1 MLPVEHILPALHQQ
15 LVIGDAIVVAPPG
28 AGKSTCLPLSLLK
41 LAVFKDK
48 KIILLQPRRIA
59 VRNIAT
65 YLASQ
70 LGEPVGQT
78 VGYRIRGEVK
88 VTANTRLEIVTEGI
102 LTRMLQNQ
110 PELPDVGLVI
120 FDEFH
125 ERSVHADF
133 SLALCIEVQQ
143 ALRDDLRLLVMSATL
158 DVAALRKLLPEAKLL
173 ESQGK
178 SYPVAIVY
186 QADNSNSHLFEKI
199 SRLVIQVFAKH
210 THDFLVFLPGAAD
223 INQAAWYLSQHFEQ
237 LSSQNFSQ
245 APNQQLAAEVEVLKL
260 FSELSKNEQQQALL
274 PHPDGKRKIILAT
287 NIAETSLT
295 IEGIEVVI
303 DSGIEK
309 NAIFQL
315 NRGITHLQSQKI
327 SQASATQRAGRAG
340 RLMAGTCYR
349 LWSKEQH
356 SRLAKQSRPEIM
368 HTDMSSFILESAVWG
383 SDVSAL
389 ALQDYPSDAQLSQGF
404 DLLRQLELLDT
415 NKKLTAL
422 GRKAHGLCCHP
433 SIAVMLVKSAK
444 MSSSHLSMACAL
456 AALIE
461 NKDPMGRHTNGASL
475 SARLYFVLQQKNHVI
490 WKMIR
495 QWHSKLACRLVTWPI
510 EDTAVLVGYAYP
522 QWLAKQRKNERYQ
535 LVNGSGAVL
544 FQDDVLT
551 THNWLAIADMQ
562 TSDKQQDNA
571 QIRYAESLT
580 LLQLEQHFQH
590 LIQKKEYVAWDQEN
604 QKIVSEMRK
613 TLGKIVIHRQPI
625 KRPSEQHILSIWQR
639 VIHDKGI
646 AGLPFDEEVQQL
658 IYRVQL
664 AANLVG
670 AASFLALQAFPDFT
684 ESGLLNSMD
693 RWLMPYL
700 THTLT
705 WQQLTQC
712 HFLQQLLNELDYA
725 QQQYL
730 SKQLPKR
737 LALPSGRSAQL
748 TYNPSNTSNKASS
761 NTSSDTSSNI
771 SSNTSSSSVVLS
783 VRMTELYGL
792 QLHPTVAQQQVPIT
806 VELLSPAGRPI
817 QTTQDL
823 PRFWQGS
830 YKEVQKEM
838 KGRYPRHFW
847 PDDPANA
854 QATARTKKR
863 MGSKP

>member
-15 LVIGDAIVVAPPG
+15 LIVGDAIVVAPPG

-41 LAVFKDK
+41 LDVLKDK

-59 VRNIAT
+59 VRNIAA

-70 LGEPVGQT
+70 LGEPVGRT
-78 VGYRIRGEVK
+78 VGYRIRGEAK
-88 VTANTRLEIVTEGI
+88 VASNTRLEIVTEGI

-158 DVAALRKLLPEAKLL
+158 DVVAVRELLPEAKLL

-178 SYPVAIVY
+178 SYPVDIVY
-186 QADNSNSHLFEKI
+186 QADNSSSHLFEKI
-199 SRLVIQVFAKH
+199 SRLVIQVFPKH
-210 THDFLVFLPGAAD
+210 KHDFLVFLPGAAD
-223 INQAAWYLSQHFEQ
+223 INKAAQYLNQHFGQ
-237 LSSQNFSQ
+237 LSSQYVSQ
-245 APNQQLAAEVEVLKL
+245 DSSQQLAVAVDVLKL

-274 PHPDGKRKIILAT
+274 PHPNGKRKIVLAT

-309 NAIFQL
+309 KAIFQL
-315 NRGITHLQSQKI
+315 SRGITHLQSQKI

-340 RLMAGTCYR
+340 RLMTGTCYR

-356 SRLAKQSRPEIM
+356 SRLAKQSTPEIM
-368 HTDMSSFILESAVWG
+368 HTDMSNFILESMMWG
-383 SDVSAL
+383 SDLSAL
-389 ALQDYPSDAQLSQGF
+389 ALQDYPTDAQLSQGF
-404 DLLRQLELLDT
+404 GLLRKLGLLDV

-422 GRKAHGLCCHP
+422 GRKAHGLGCHP
-433 SIAVMLVKSAK
+433 SIAVMLVQSAK
-444 MSSSHLSMACAL
+444 MSLEHLSMACAL

-461 NKDPMGRHTNGASL
+461 NKDPMGRNANGASL
-475 SARLYFVLQQKNHVI
+475 SARLHFVLQQKNHVI
-490 WKMIR
+490 WQTIR
-495 QWHSKLACRLVTWPI
+495 QWHSKLGCRLLTWPI

-535 LVNGSGAVL
+535 LMNGSGAVL
-544 FQDDVLT
+544 YQDDALT
-551 THNWLAIADMQ
+551 THNWLAIANMQ
-562 TSDKQQDNA
+562 TSDRQQDNA

-590 LIQKKEYVAWDQEN
+590 LIEKKEYVAWDHETQR
-604 QKIVSEMRK
+604 IVSEMHK
-613 TLGKIVIHRQPI
+613 ILGKIVINRQPI

-639 VIHDKGI
+639 VIQDKGI
-646 AGLPFDEEVQQL
+646 FGLPFDEDVQQL

-664 AANLVG
+664 AA
-670 AASFLALQAFPDFT
+670 SFTRAPSFQAFPDFT
-684 ESGLLNSMD
+684 ESGLLNSAD

-700 THTLT
+700 RQVLT

-725 QQQYL
+725 QQQKL
-730 SKQLPKR
+730 NKQFPKR
-737 LALPSGRSAQL
+737 LVLPSGTNAQL
-748 TYNPSNTSNKASS
+748 TYTSTN
-761 NTSSDTSSNI
+761 N
-771 SSNTSSSSVVLS
+771 VVLS

-854 QATARTKKR
+854 QATTRTKKR
-863 MGSKP
+863 MSSKS

>member
-1 MLPVEHILPALHQQ
+1 LLPVEHILPALHKQ
-15 LVIGDAIVVAPPG
+15 LLAGDAIVVAPPG

-41 LAVFKDK
+41 LDVFKDK

-59 VRNIAT
+59 VRTIAS

-70 LGEPVGQT
+70 LGESVGHT
-78 VGYRIRGEVK
+78 IGYRIRGEVK

-110 PELPDVGLVI
+110 PDLPDVGLVI

-158 DVAALRKLLPEAKLL
+158 DVAALGELLPGAKLL
-173 ESQGK
+173 ESRGK
-178 SYPVAIVY
+178 SYPVDIIY
-186 QADNSNSHLFEKI
+186 HPDNSSLHLFEKVC
-199 SRLVIQVFAKH
+199 RLVIQVFPKH
-210 THDFLVFLPGAAD
+210 QHDCLVFLPGAAD
-223 INQAAWYLSQHFEQ
+223 INKAAQRLSQHF
-237 LSSQNFSQ
+237 
-245 APNQQLAAEVEVLKL
+245 ATEVEVLKL

-274 PHPDGKRKIILAT
+274 PNPEGKRKIVLAT

-295 IEGIEVVI
+295 IEGIAVVI

-309 NAIFQL
+309 KAIFQL

-340 RLMAGTCYR
+340 RLAAGTCYR

-356 SRLAKQSRPEIM
+356 GRLAKQITPEIM
-368 HTDMSSFILESAVWG
+368 HSDMSSFILESAIWG

-389 ALQDYPSDAQLSQGF
+389 ALQDHPSDAQLSQGF
-404 DLLRQLELLDT
+404 TLLRQLELLDE

-422 GRKAHGLCCHP
+422 GRKAHGLGCHP
-433 SIAVMLVKSAK
+433 SIAVMLLKSAK
-444 MSSSHLSMACAL
+444 MSTEHLSMACAL

-461 NKDPMGRHTNGASL
+461 NKDPMGRTANGASL
-475 SARLYFVLQQKNHVI
+475 AARLHFVLQQKNHVI
-490 WKMIR
+490 WQAIR
-495 QWHSKLACRLVTWPI
+495 QWHSKLACRLLDWPL
-510 EDTAVLVGYAYP
+510 EDTAVLVGYACP
-522 QWLAKQRKNERYQ
+522 QWLAKQRKDERYQ

-544 FQDDVLT
+544 YQDDALT
-551 THNWLAIADMQ
+551 THSWLAVANMQ
-562 TSDKQQDNA
+562 TTDRQQDNA
-571 QIRYAESLT
+571 QIHYAESLT
-580 LLQLEQHFQH
+580 LLQLEQHFKH
-590 LIQKKEYVAWDQEN
+590 LIEKKERVVWDHNN
-604 QKIVSEMRK
+604 QRIVSEMHK
-613 TLGKIVIHRQPI
+613 TLGKIIIHKQPI
-625 KRPSEQHILSIWQR
+625 KRPSEQYILTIWR
-639 VIHDKGI
+639 DVIHAKGI
-646 AGLPFDEEVQQL
+646 ANIPFNDEVQQL
-658 IYRVQL
+658 IHRVQL
-664 AANLVG
+664 AA
-670 AASFLALQAFPDFT
+670 SFAGTPSFSAFKAFPDFS
-684 ESGLLNSMD
+684 ESGLLNSID

-700 THTLT
+700 SDILT
-705 WQQLTQC
+705 WQQFTQC
-712 HFLQQLLNELDYA
+712 HFLQQLLNELDFA
-725 QQQYL
+725 QQQNL
-730 SKQLPKR
+730 NKELPKR

-748 TYNPSNTSNKASS
+748 TYSS
-761 NTSSDTSSNI
+761 GNNA
-771 SSNTSSSSVVLS
+771 VLS

-792 QLHPTVAQQQVPIT
+792 QRHPTVAQQQVPIT

-847 PDDPANA
+847 PDDPANS

-863 MGSKP
+863 MDSKP

>member
-1 MLPVEHILPALHQQ
+1 LLPVEHILPALHQQ
-15 LVIGDAIVVAPPG
+15 LIVGDAIVVAPPG

-41 LAVFKDK
+41 LDVFKDK

-59 VRNIAT
+59 VRNIAA

-70 LGEPVGQT
+70 LGEPVGRT

-88 VTANTRLEIVTEGI
+88 VTNNTRLEIVTEGI

-110 PELPDVGLVI
+110 PELLDVGLVI

-158 DVAALRKLLPEAKLL
+158 DVVALRALLPEAKLL

-178 SYPVAIVY
+178 SYPVNIVY
-186 QADNSNSHLFEKI
+186 QADNSSLHLFEKI
-199 SRLVIQVFAKH
+199 SRLVIQVFARHKH
-210 THDFLVFLPGAAD
+210 DVLVFLPGAAD
-223 INQAAWYLSQHFEQ
+223 INKAAQYLNQHFGQ
-237 LSSQNFSQ
+237 LSSQYASQ
-245 APNQQLAAEVEVLKL
+245 DYSQERTVEVDVLKL

-274 PHPDGKRKIILAT
+274 PHPDGKRKIVLAT

-340 RLMAGTCYR
+340 RLMTGTCYR

-356 SRLAKQSRPEIM
+356 SRLAKQSTPEIM
-368 HTDMSSFILESAVWG
+368 HTDMSSFILESMMWG

-404 DLLRQLELLDT
+404 GLLRQLGLIDA

-422 GRKAHGLCCHP
+422 GRKAHGLGCHP
-433 SIAVMLVKSAK
+433 SIAVMLVQSAK
-444 MSSSHLSMACAL
+444 MSSEHLSMACAL

-461 NKDPMGRHTNGASL
+461 NKDPMGRNTNGASL
-475 SARLYFVLQQKNHVI
+475 SARLHFVLQQKNHVV
-490 WKMIR
+490 WQTIR
-495 QWHSKLACRLVTWPI
+495 QWHSKLACRLLTWPI

-544 FQDDVLT
+544 YQDDALT
-551 THNWLAIADMQ
+551 THNWLAIANMQ
-562 TSDKQQDNA
+562 TSDRQQDNA

-590 LIQKKEYVAWDQEN
+590 LIEKKEYVAWDHEN
-604 QKIVSEMRK
+604 QRIVSEMRK
-613 TLGKIVIHRQPI
+613 TLGEIVINRQPI

-639 VIHDKGI
+639 VIQDKGI
-646 AGLPFDEEVQQL
+646 VGLPFDEDVLQL

-664 AANLVG
+664 AA
-670 AASFLALQAFPDFT
+670 SFIGTPSFQAFPDFT

-700 THTLT
+700 RHALT
-705 WQQLTQC
+705 WQQFTQC

-725 QQQYL
+725 QQQKL
-730 SKQLPKR
+730 NKQFPKR
-737 LALPSGRSAQL
+737 LVLPSGTSAQL
-748 TYNPSNTSNKASS
+748 TY
-761 NTSSDTSSNI
+761 TSSN
-771 SSNTSSSSVVLS
+771 SVVLS

-854 QATARTKKR
+854 QATTRTKKR
-863 MGSKP
+863 MSSKP

>member
-15 LVIGDAIVVAPPG
+15 LIVGDAIVVAPPG

-41 LAVFKDK
+41 LDVFKDK

-59 VRNIAT
+59 VRNIAA

-70 LGEPVGQT
+70 LGEPVGRT

-88 VTANTRLEIVTEGI
+88 VTNNTRLEIVTEGI
-102 LTRMLQNQ
+102 LTRMLQNH
-110 PELPDVGLVI
+110 PELLDVGLVI

-158 DVAALRKLLPEAKLL
+158 DIVALRALLPEAKLL

-178 SYPVAIVY
+178 SYPVNIVY
-186 QADNSNSHLFEKI
+186 QADNSSLHLFEKI
-199 SRLVIQVFAKH
+199 SRLVIQVFARHKH
-210 THDFLVFLPGAAD
+210 DVLVFLPGAAD
-223 INQAAWYLSQHFEQ
+223 INKAAQYLNQHFGQ
-237 LSSQNFSQ
+237 LSSQYASQ
-245 APNQQLAAEVEVLKL
+245 DYSQERTVEVDVLKL

-274 PHPDGKRKIILAT
+274 PHPDGKRKIVLAT

-340 RLMAGTCYR
+340 RLMTGTCYR

-356 SRLAKQSRPEIM
+356 SRLAKQSTPEIM
-368 HTDMSSFILESAVWG
+368 HTDMSSFILESMMWG

-404 DLLRQLELLDT
+404 GLLRQLGLIDA

-422 GRKAHGLCCHP
+422 GRKAHGLGCHP
-433 SIAVMLVKSAK
+433 SIAVMLVQSAK
-444 MSSSHLSMACAL
+444 MSSEHLSMACAL

-461 NKDPMGRHTNGASL
+461 NKDPMGRNTNGASL
-475 SARLYFVLQQKNHVI
+475 SARLHFVLQQKNHVV
-490 WKMIR
+490 WQTIR
-495 QWHSKLACRLVTWPI
+495 QWHSKLACRLLTWPI

-544 FQDDVLT
+544 YQDDALT
-551 THNWLAIADMQ
+551 THNWLAIANMQ
-562 TSDKQQDNA
+562 TSDRQQDNA

-590 LIQKKEYVAWDQEN
+590 LIEKKEYVAWDHEN
-604 QKIVSEMRK
+604 QRIVSEMHK
-613 TLGKIVIHRQPI
+613 TLGEIVINRQPI

-639 VIHDKGI
+639 VIQDKGI
-646 AGLPFDEEVQQL
+646 VGLPFDEDVLQL

-664 AANLVG
+664 AA
-670 AASFLALQAFPDFT
+670 SFIGTPSFQAFPDFT

-700 THTLT
+700 RHALT
-705 WQQLTQC
+705 WQQFTQC

-725 QQQYL
+725 QQQKL
-730 SKQLPKR
+730 NKQFPKR
-737 LALPSGRSAQL
+737 LVLPSGTSAQL
-748 TYNPSNTSNKASS
+748 TY
-761 NTSSDTSSNI
+761 TSSN
-771 SSNTSSSSVVLS
+771 SVVLS

-854 QATARTKKR
+854 QATTRTKKR
-863 MGSKP
+863 MSSKP

>member
-1 MLPVEHILPALHQQ
+1 MLPVEHILPALHKQ
-15 LVIGDAIVVAPPG
+15 LIVGDAIVVAPPG

-41 LAVFKDK
+41 LDVFKNK

-59 VRNIAT
+59 VRTIAA

-70 LGEPVGQT
+70 LGESVGQT
-78 VGYRIRGEVK
+78 IGYRIRGEVK
-88 VTANTRLEIVTEGI
+88 VTTNTRLEIVTEGI

-158 DVAALRKLLPEAKLL
+158 DVEALSELLPEAKLL

-178 SYPVAIVY
+178 SYPVDIIY
-186 QADNSNSHLFEKI
+186 QADNSSLHLFEKI
-199 SRLVIQVFAKH
+199 SRLVIQVFPNHKH
-210 THDFLVFLPGAAD
+210 DCLVFLPGAGD
-223 INQAAWYLSQHFEQ
+223 INKVAQRLSQHFVSED
-237 LSSQNFSQ
+237 
-245 APNQQLAAEVEVLKL
+245 EVEILKL
-260 FSELSKNEQQQALL
+260 FSDLSKNEQQQALM
-274 PHPDGKRKIILAT
+274 PHPKGKRKIVLAT

-295 IEGIEVVI
+295 IEGIQVVI

-309 NAIFQL
+309 KAIFQL

-340 RLMAGTCYR
+340 RLTAGTCYR
-349 LWSKEQH
+349 LWSKEQQ
-356 SRLAKQSRPEIM
+356 SRLAKQSTPEIM
-368 HTDMSSFILESAVWG
+368 HSDMSSFILESAIWG
-383 SDVSAL
+383 SDVTAL
-389 ALQDYPSDAQLSQGF
+389 ALQDHPSDAQLSQGF
-404 DLLRQLELLDT
+404 ALLRQLELFDD

-422 GRKAHGLCCHP
+422 GRKAHGLGCHP
-433 SIAVMLVKSAK
+433 SLAVMLIKSAQ
-444 MSSSHLSMACAL
+444 MSPEHLSLACAL

-461 NKDPMGRHTNGASL
+461 NKDPMGRNVNGASL
-475 SARLYFVLQQKNHVI
+475 SARLHFLLQQKHHLI
-490 WKMIR
+490 WQAVR
-495 QWHSKLACRLVTWPI
+495 QWHSKLACRLLAWPL

-522 QWLAKQRKNERYQ
+522 QWLAKQRKDERYQ

-544 FQDDVLT
+544 YQDDALT
-551 THNWLAIADMQ
+551 THSWLAIANMQ
-562 TSDKQQDNA
+562 TTDRQQDNA

-580 LLQLEQHFQH
+580 LLQLEQHFCY
-590 LIQKKEYVAWDQEN
+590 LIEEKERVDWDYKN
-604 QKIVSEMRK
+604 QRIASEMQK

-625 KRPSEQHILSIWQR
+625 KRPSKQHILTIWHQ

-646 AGLPFDEEVQQL
+646 AGIPFNEEVKQF
-658 IYRVQL
+658 ICRVQL
-664 AANLVG
+664 AA
-670 AASFLALQAFPDFT
+670 SFSGSISFPDFT
-684 ESGLLNSMD
+684 ESGLLDSID

-700 THTLT
+700 MDTLT
-705 WQQLTQC
+705 WQQFTQC
-712 HFLQQLLNELDYA
+712 NFLQQLLNELDFA
-725 QQQYL
+725 QQQSL
-730 SKQLPKR
+730 NKQLPKR
-737 LALPSGRSAQL
+737 LDLPSGRSAQL
-748 TYNPSNTSNKASS
+748 TYASGNK
-761 NTSSDTSSNI
+761 
-771 SSNTSSSSVVLS
+771 VVLS
-783 VRMTELYGL
+783 VRMQELYGL
-792 QLHPTVAQQQVPIT
+792 QRHPTVAQQQVPIT

-838 KGRYPRHFW
+838 KGRYPRHYW

-854 QATARTKKR
+854 QATTRTKKK
-863 MGSKP
+863 MSSKS

>member
-1 MLPVEHILPALHQQ
+1 LLPVEHILPALHQQ
-15 LVIGDAIVVAPPG
+15 LMVGDAIVVAPPG

-41 LAVFKDK
+41 LVVFKDK

-59 VRNIAT
+59 VRNIAA

-70 LGEPVGQT
+70 LGEVVGQT

-110 PELPDVGLVI
+110 PELLDVGLVI

-158 DVAALRKLLPEAKLL
+158 YVAALRELLPEAKLL

-178 SYPVAIVY
+178 SYPVEIVY
-186 QADNSNSHLFEKI
+186 QADNSSSHVFEKI
-199 SRLVIQVFAKH
+199 SRLVIQVFAEHK
-210 THDFLVFLPGAAD
+210 HDFLVFLPGAAD
-223 INQAAWYLSQHFEQ
+223 INKAAQYLSQHF
-237 LSSQNFSQ
+237 SQDSKQN
-245 APNQQLAAEVEVLKL
+245 LATDVEVLKL

-274 PHPDGKRKIILAT
+274 PHPDGKRKIVLAT

-309 NAIFQL
+309 KAIFQL

-356 SRLAKQSRPEIM
+356 SRLAKQSTPEIM
-368 HTDMSSFILESAVWG
+368 HSDMSSFILESAVWG
-383 SDVSAL
+383 TDVSAL
-389 ALQDYPSDAQLSQGF
+389 VLQDYPSDAQLSQGF
-404 DLLRQLELLDT
+404 GLLRQLELLDV

-422 GRKAHGLCCHP
+422 GRKAHGLGCHP

-444 MSSSHLSMACAL
+444 MSSEHLSMACAL

-461 NKDPMGRHTNGASL
+461 NKDPMGRNTNGASL
-475 SARLYFVLQQKNHVI
+475 AARLHFVLQQKNNVI
-490 WKMIR
+490 WQTIR
-495 QWHSKLACRLVTWPI
+495 QWHSKLACRLLTWPL
-510 EDTAVLVGYAYP
+510 EDTAILVGYAYP
-522 QWLAKQRKNERYQ
+522 QWLAKQRKNQRYQ

-544 FQDDVLT
+544 YQDDALT
-551 THNWLAIADMQ
+551 THSWLAIANMQ
-562 TSDKQQDNA
+562 TSDRQQDNA
-571 QIRYAESLT
+571 HIRYAESLT

-590 LIQKKEYVAWDQEN
+590 LIEKKEYVAWDHEN
-604 QKIVSEMRK
+604 QRIVSEMQK
-613 TLGKIVIHRQPI
+613 TMGKIVIHRQPI
-625 KRPSEQHILSIWQR
+625 KRPSEQHILTIWQS
-639 VIHDKGI
+639 VIQDKGI
-646 AGLPFDEEVQQL
+646 AGIPFDEDVQQL
-658 IYRVQL
+658 IYRVRL
-664 AANLVG
+664 AANFTG
-670 AASFLALQAFPDFT
+670 DPSFLALQALPDFT
-684 ESGLLNSMD
+684 ESGLLNSID
-693 RWLMPYL
+693 RWLIPYL
-700 THTLT
+700 THILT
-705 WQQLTQC
+705 WQQFTQC
-712 HFLQQLLNELDYA
+712 HFQQQLLNELDYA

-730 SKQLPKR
+730 NKQLPKR

-748 TYNPSNTSNKASS
+748 TY
-761 NTSSDTSSNI
+761 TSSN
-771 SSNTSSSSVVLS
+771 SVVLS

-792 QLHPTVAQQQVPIT
+792 QRHPMVAQQQVPIT

-847 PDDPANA
+847 PDDPAIA
-854 QATARTKKR
+854 EATTRTKKK
-863 MGSKP
+863 MSSKP

>member
-15 LVIGDAIVVAPPG
+15 LTVGDAIVVAPPG

-41 LAVFKDK
+41 LGVFKDK

-59 VRNIAT
+59 VRTIAS

-70 LGEPVGQT
+70 LGESVGQT

-88 VTANTRLEIVTEGI
+88 VSTNTRLEIVTEGI

-143 ALRDDLRLLVMSATL
+143 ALREDLRLLVMSATL
-158 DVAALRKLLPEAKLL
+158 DVEALSELLPEAKLL

-178 SYPVAIVY
+178 SYPVEIVY
-186 QADNSNSHLFEKI
+186 QGDNSSLHLFEKI
-199 SRLVIQVFAKH
+199 SRLVIHVFPKH
-210 THDFLVFLPGAAD
+210 KHDCLVFLPGALD
-223 INQAAWYLSQHFEQ
+223 INKAAQRLSQHFV
-237 LSSQNFSQ
+237 SAGDN
-245 APNQQLAAEVEVLKL
+245 EVEVLKL

-274 PHPDGKRKIILAT
+274 PHPKGKRKIVLAT

-303 DSGIEK
+303 DSGVEK
-309 NAIFQL
+309 KAIFQL

-327 SQASATQRAGRAG
+327 SQASATQRSGRAG
-340 RLMAGTCYR
+340 RLTAGTCYR

-356 SRLAKQSRPEIM
+356 SRLAKQSTPEIM
-368 HTDMSSFILESAVWG
+368 HSEMSSFILETAIWG

-389 ALQDYPSDAQLSQGF
+389 ALLDYPSDAQLSQGYA
-404 DLLRQLELLDT
+404 LLSQLELFDG
-415 NKKLTAL
+415 NKKITAL
-422 GRKAHGLCCHP
+422 GRKAHGLGCHP
-433 SIAVMLVKSAK
+433 SIAVMLLKSAK
-444 MSSSHLSMACAL
+444 ISQEHLSLACAL

-461 NKDPMGRHTNGASL
+461 NKDPMGRNANGVSL
-475 SARLYFVLQQKNHVI
+475 SERLHFLLHQKNHII
-490 WKMIR
+490 WQTIR
-495 QWHSKLACRLVTWPI
+495 QWHSKLACRVLVWPL
-510 EDTAVLVGYAYP
+510 EDVAVLVGYAYP
-522 QWLAKQRKNERYQ
+522 QWLAKQRKDERYQ

-544 FQDDVLT
+544 YQDDALAT
-551 THNWLAIADMQ
+551 QTWLAVANMQ
-562 TSDKQQDNA
+562 TSDKQQNNA

-580 LLQLEQHFQH
+580 LLQLEQYFHY
-590 LIQKKEYVAWDQEN
+590 LIEKKERVDWDHKN
-604 QKIVSEMRK
+604 QRIVSEMQT
-613 TLGKIVIHRQPI
+613 TLGKIVIHKQPI
-625 KRPSEQHILSIWQR
+625 KRPPEQHILTLWQQ

-646 AGLPFDEEVQQL
+646 AGIPFNEDTQQL

-664 AANLVG
+664 AA
-670 AASFLALQAFPDFT
+670 SFSKAISFPDFT
-684 ESGLLNSMD
+684 ECGLLNSID
-693 RWLMPYL
+693 RWLIPYL
-700 THTLT
+700 TQTLT
-705 WQQLTQC
+705 WQQFMQSN
-712 HFLQQLLNELDYA
+712 FLQQLLNELDYA
-725 QQQYL
+725 QQQNL
-730 SKQLPKR
+730 NKQLPKQ
-737 LALPSGRSAQL
+737 LALPSGRNAQL
-748 TYNPSNTSNKASS
+748 TYASG
-761 NTSSDTSSNI
+761 NN
-771 SSNTSSSSVVLS
+771 VVLS

-792 QLHPTVAQQQVPIT
+792 QQHPTVAQQQVPIT

-830 YKEVQKEM
+830 YKEVQKDM
-838 KGRYPRHFW
+838 KGRYPRHYW

-854 QATARTKKR
+854 QATTRTKKR
-863 MGSKP
+863 MNSKP

>member
-1 MLPVEHILPALHQQ
+1 MLPVEHILPALHKQ
-15 LVIGDAIVVAPPG
+15 LIGGDAIVVAPPG

-41 LAVFKDK
+41 LDVFKDK

-59 VRNIAT
+59 VRTIAS

-70 LGEPVGQT
+70 LGESVGHT
-78 VGYRIRGEVK
+78 IGYRIRGEVK

-110 PELPDVGLVI
+110 PDLPDVGLVI

-143 ALRDDLRLLVMSATL
+143 ALREDLRLLVMSATL
-158 DVAALRKLLPEAKLL
+158 DVTALGELLPAAKLL
-173 ESQGK
+173 ESSGK
-178 SYPVAIVY
+178 SYPVDIIY
-186 QADNSNSHLFEKI
+186 QPDNSSLHLFEKV
-199 SRLVIQVFAKH
+199 SRLVIHVFPKH
-210 THDFLVFLPGAAD
+210 QHDCLVFLPGAAD
-223 INQAAWYLSQHFEQ
+223 INKAAQRLSQHF
-237 LSSQNFSQ
+237 LS
-245 APNQQLAAEVEVLKL
+245 AGEDEVEVLKL

-274 PHPDGKRKIILAT
+274 PHPKGKRKIVLAT

-309 NAIFQL
+309 KAIFQL

-340 RLMAGTCYR
+340 RLTAGTCYR

-356 SRLAKQSRPEIM
+356 SRLAQQITPEIM
-368 HTDMSSFILESAVWG
+368 HSDMSSFILESAIWG
-383 SDVSAL
+383 ADVSAL
-389 ALQDYPSDAQLSQGF
+389 ALQDHPSDAQLSQGF
-404 DLLRQLELLDT
+404 ALLKQLELLDE
-415 NKKLTAL
+415 NQKLTTL
-422 GRKAHGLCCHP
+422 GRKAHGLGCHP
-433 SIAVMLVKSAK
+433 SIAVMLLKSAN
-444 MSSSHLSMACAL
+444 MSSEHLSMGCAL

-461 NKDPMGRHTNGASL
+461 NKDPMARTANGASL
-475 SARLYFVLQQKNHVI
+475 AARLHFILQQKNHVI
-490 WKMIR
+490 WQAIR
-495 QWHSKLACRLVTWPI
+495 QWHSKLACRLLVWPL

-522 QWLAKQRKNERYQ
+522 QWLAKQRKDERYQ

-544 FQDDVLT
+544 YQDDALT
-551 THNWLAIADMQ
+551 AHPWLAIANMQ
-562 TSDKQQDNA
+562 TSDRQQDNA

-580 LLQLEQHFQH
+580 LSQLEQHFEY
-590 LIQKKEYVAWDQEN
+590 LIEKKERVDWDPEN
-604 QKIVSEMRK
+604 QRIVSEMQK
-613 TLGKIVIHRQPI
+613 ILGKIIIHKQPI
-625 KRPSEQHILSIWQR
+625 KRPSEQHILSIWR
-639 VIHDKGI
+639 DVIHAKGI
-646 AGLPFDEEVQQL
+646 ADMPFNDEAQQL

-664 AANLVG
+664 AA
-670 AASFLALQAFPDFT
+670 SFAGGPSSSAFQSFPDFT
-684 ESGLLNSMD
+684 GSGLINSID
-693 RWLMPYL
+693 SWLIPYL
-700 THTLT
+700 TNILT
-705 WQQLTQC
+705 WQQFTQC
-712 HFLQQLLNELDYA
+712 HFLQQLLNELDFA
-725 QQQYL
+725 QQQNL
-730 SKQLPKR
+730 NKQLPKR
-737 LALPSGRSAQL
+737 MTLPSGSSAQL
-748 TYNPSNTSNKASS
+748 TY
-761 NTSSDTSSNI
+761 TSSN
-771 SSNTSSSSVVLS
+771 SVVLS

-792 QLHPTVAQQQVPIT
+792 QRHPTVAQQQVPIT

-854 QATARTKKR
+854 QATTRTKKR
-863 MGSKP
+863 MNSKP

>member
-1 MLPVEHILPALHQQ
+1 LLPVEHILPALHQQ
-15 LVIGDAIVVAPPG
+15 LMVGDAIVVAPPG

-41 LAVFKDK
+41 LVVFKDK

-59 VRNIAT
+59 VRNIAA

-70 LGEPVGQT
+70 LGEVVGQT

-110 PELPDVGLVI
+110 PELLDVGLVI

-158 DVAALRKLLPEAKLL
+158 DVAALRELLPAAKLL

-178 SYPVAIVY
+178 SYPVEIVY
-186 QADNSNSHLFEKI
+186 QADNSSSHVFEKI
-199 SRLVIQVFAKH
+199 SRLVIQVFAEHK
-210 THDFLVFLPGAAD
+210 HDFLVFLPGAAD
-223 INQAAWYLSQHFEQ
+223 INKAAQYLSQHF
-237 LSSQNFSQ
+237 SQDSKQN
-245 APNQQLAAEVEVLKL
+245 LATDVEVLKL

-274 PHPDGKRKIILAT
+274 PHPDGKRKIVLAT

-309 NAIFQL
+309 KAIFQL

-356 SRLAKQSRPEIM
+356 SRLAKQSTPEIM
-368 HTDMSSFILESAVWG
+368 HSDMSSFILESAVWG
-383 SDVSAL
+383 TDVSAL
-389 ALQDYPSDAQLSQGF
+389 VLQDYPSDAQLSQGF
-404 DLLRQLELLDT
+404 GLLRQLELLDV

-422 GRKAHGLCCHP
+422 GRKAHGLGCHP

-444 MSSSHLSMACAL
+444 MSSEHLSMACAL

-461 NKDPMGRHTNGASL
+461 NKDPMGRNTNGASL
-475 SARLYFVLQQKNHVI
+475 AARLHFVLQQKNNVI
-490 WKMIR
+490 WQTIR
-495 QWHSKLACRLVTWPI
+495 QWHSKLACRLLTWPL
-510 EDTAVLVGYAYP
+510 EDTAILVGYAYP
-522 QWLAKQRKNERYQ
+522 QWLAKQRKNQRYQ

-544 FQDDVLT
+544 YQDDALT
-551 THNWLAIADMQ
+551 THSWLAIANMQ
-562 TSDKQQDNA
+562 TSDRQQDNA

-590 LIQKKEYVAWDQEN
+590 LIEKKEYVAWDHEN
-604 QKIVSEMRK
+604 QRIVSEMQK
-613 TLGKIVIHRQPI
+613 TMGKIVIHRQPI
-625 KRPSEQHILSIWQR
+625 KRPSEQHILTIWQS
-639 VIHDKGI
+639 VIQDKGI
-646 AGLPFDEEVQQL
+646 AGIPFDEDVQQL
-658 IYRVQL
+658 IYRVRL
-664 AANLVG
+664 AANFTG
-670 AASFLALQAFPDFT
+670 DPSFLALQALPDFT
-684 ESGLLNSMD
+684 ESGLLNSID
-693 RWLMPYL
+693 RWLIPYL
-700 THTLT
+700 THILT
-705 WQQLTQC
+705 WQQFTQC
-712 HFLQQLLNELDYA
+712 HFQQQLLNELDYA

-730 SKQLPKR
+730 NKQLPKR

-748 TYNPSNTSNKASS
+748 TY
-761 NTSSDTSSNI
+761 TSSN
-771 SSNTSSSSVVLS
+771 SVVLS

-792 QLHPTVAQQQVPIT
+792 QRHPMVAQQQVPIT

-847 PDDPANA
+847 PDDPAIA
-854 QATARTKKR
+854 EATTRTKKK
-863 MGSKP
+863 MSSKP

>member
-1 MLPVEHILPALHQQ
+1 LLSSSIDTLVAFYLNPERFHLLPVEHILPALHQQ
-15 LVIGDAIVVAPPG
+15 LVCGDAIVVAPPG

-41 LAVFKDK
+41 LDVFNDK

-59 VRNIAT
+59 VRTIAS

-70 LGEPVGQT
+70 LGESVGQT

-88 VTANTRLEIVTEGI
+88 VTVNTRLEIVTEGI

-110 PELPDVGLVI
+110 PDLPDVGLVI

-143 ALRDDLRLLVMSATL
+143 GLREDLRLLVMSATL
-158 DVAALRKLLPEAKLL
+158 DVEALSELLPEAKLL

-178 SYPVAIVY
+178 SYPVDIVY
-186 QADNSNSHLFEKI
+186 QGDNSSSHLFEKI
-199 SRLVIQVFAKH
+199 SRLVIDVFPKH
-210 THDFLVFLPGAAD
+210 KHDCLVFLPGAAD
-223 INQAAWYLSQHFEQ
+223 INKVAQRLSQYF
-237 LSSQNFSQ
+237 
-245 APNQQLAAEVEVLKL
+245 AGKVEIFKL
-260 FSELSKNEQQQALL
+260 FSELSRNEQQQALM
-274 PHPDGKRKIILAT
+274 PHPQGKRKIVLAT

-295 IEGIEVVI
+295 IEGIEIVI

-309 NAIFQL
+309 KAIFQL

-340 RLMAGTCYR
+340 RLTAGTCYR

-356 SRLAKQSRPEIM
+356 SRLAKQSTPEIM
-368 HTDMSSFILESAVWG
+368 HSDMSSFILESAIWG

-389 ALQDYPSDAQLSQGF
+389 ALQDHPSDAQLSQGF
-404 DLLRQLELLDT
+404 ALLSQLELFDD
-415 NKKLTAL
+415 NKTLTVL
-422 GRKAHGLCCHP
+422 GRKAHSLGCHP
-433 SIAVMLVKSAK
+433 SIAVMLVKSAR
-444 MSSSHLSMACAL
+444 MSQEHLSMGCAL

-461 NKDPMGRHTNGASL
+461 NKDPMGRTSNGASL
-475 SARLYFVLQQKNHVI
+475 SARLHFVLQQKNHII
-490 WKMIR
+490 WQSIR
-495 QWHSKLACRLVTWPI
+495 QWHSKLACRLLTWPH
-510 EDTAVLVGYAYP
+510 EDTAILVGYAYP
-522 QWLAKQRKNERYQ
+522 QWLAKQRKDERYQ

-544 FQDDVLT
+544 YQDDALT
-551 THNWLAIADMQ
+551 AHSWLAIANMQ
-562 TSDKQQDNA
+562 TNDKQQDNA

-580 LLQLEQHFQH
+580 LLQIEEHFQH
-590 LIQKKEYVAWDQEN
+590 LIEKKERVDWDEKN
-604 QKIVSEMRK
+604 QRIVSEMQK
-613 TLGKIVIHRQPI
+613 TLGKIVIHKQPI
-625 KRPSEQHILSIWQR
+625 KRPSEQHILSIWQN

-646 AGLPFDEEVQQL
+646 AKITFNEDVQQL

-664 AANLVG
+664 AASFSG
-670 AASFLALQAFPDFT
+670 AISFPDFT
-684 ESGLLNSMD
+684 ESGLLNSID
-693 RWLMPYL
+693 RWLTPYL
-700 THTLT
+700 TDKLT
-705 WQQLTQC
+705 WQQFIQC
-712 HFLQQLLNELDYA
+712 DFFKQLINELDYS
-725 QQQYL
+725 QQQSL
-730 SKQLPKR
+730 NKQLPKR

-748 TYNPSNTSNKASS
+748 TYSS
-761 NTSSDTSSNI
+761 GN
-771 SSNTSSSSVVLS
+771 SVVLS

-792 QLHPTVAQQQVPIT
+792 QLHPTVVQQQVPIT

-830 YKEVQKEM
+830 YKEVQKDM
-838 KGRYPRHFW
+838 KGRYPRHYW

-863 MGSKP
+863 MNSKP

>member
-15 LVIGDAIVVAPPG
+15 LIVGDAIVVAPPG

-41 LAVFKDK
+41 LDAFNDK

-59 VRNIAT
+59 VRTIAL

-70 LGEPVGQT
+70 LGESVGQT
-78 VGYRIRGEVK
+78 VGYRIKGEAK
-88 VTANTRLEIVTEGI
+88 VSANTRLEIVTEGI

-110 PELPDVGLVI
+110 PDLPDVGLVI

-158 DVAALRKLLPEAKLL
+158 DVAALSELMPEATLL

-178 SYPVAIVY
+178 SYPVDIVY
-186 QADNSNSHLFEKI
+186 QADNSSLHLFEKI
-199 SRLVIQVFAKH
+199 SRLVIQVFPNHKH
-210 THDFLVFLPGAAD
+210 DCLVFLPGAAD
-223 INQAAWYLSQHFEQ
+223 INKVAQRLSQYFEEKRKEGGEG
-237 LSSQNFSQ
+237 
-245 APNQQLAAEVEVLKL
+245 EVEVLKL

-274 PHPDGKRKIILAT
+274 PNPEGKRKIVLAT

-309 NAIFQL
+309 KAIFQL
-315 NRGITHLQSQKI
+315 NRGVTHLQSQKI
-327 SQASATQRAGRAG
+327 SQASATQRSGRAG
-340 RLMAGTCYR
+340 RLAAGTCYR
-349 LWSKEQH
+349 LWSKEQQG
-356 SRLAKQSRPEIM
+356 RLAKQSTPEIM
-368 HTDMSSFILESAVWG
+368 HSDMSSFILESAIWG
-383 SDVSAL
+383 SDVSTL
-389 ALQDYPSDAQLSQGF
+389 ALQDHPSDAQLSQGF
-404 DLLRQLELLDT
+404 ALLIQLGLLDN

-422 GRKAHGLCCHP
+422 GRKAHDLGCHP
-433 SIAVMLVKSAK
+433 SIAVMLLKSAK
-444 MSSSHLSMACAL
+444 VSSEHLSMACAL

-461 NKDPMGRHTNGASL
+461 NKDPMGRTTNGASL
-475 SARLYFVLQQKNHVI
+475 SARLHYVSQQKNHII
-490 WKMIR
+490 WQAIR
-495 QWHSKLACRLVTWPI
+495 QWHSKLVCRLLVWPL

-544 FQDDVLT
+544 YQDDALT
-551 THNWLAIADMQ
+551 THSWLAVATMQ
-562 TSDKQQDNA
+562 TSDRQQDNA

-580 LLQLEQHFQH
+580 LLQLEQHFEH
-590 LIQKKEYVAWDQEN
+590 LIEKKERVDWDPEN
-604 QKIVSEMRK
+604 QRIVSEMQK
-613 TLGKIVIHRQPI
+613 TLGKIVIHTHPI
-625 KRPSEQHILSIWQR
+625 KRPSDQHILTIWR
-639 VIHDKGI
+639 DVIHAKGI
-646 AGLPFDEEVQQL
+646 AGIPFNEDVQQL

-664 AANLVG
+664 AA
-670 AASFLALQAFPDFT
+670 SFAGGPSFSAFQSLPDFT
-684 ESGLLNSMD
+684 ESGLLKSID
-693 RWLMPYL
+693 TWLMPYL
-700 THTLT
+700 TDTLT

-712 HFLQQLLNELDYA
+712 QFLQQLLNELNFA
-725 QQQYL
+725 QQQSL
-730 SKQLPKR
+730 NKQLPKR

-748 TYNPSNTSNKASS
+748 TYNPGN
-761 NTSSDTSSNI
+761 
-771 SSNTSSSSVVLS
+771 SVVLS
-783 VRMTELYGL
+783 VRMTELYGV
-792 QLHPTVAQQQVPIT
+792 QRHPAVAHQQVPIT

-838 KGRYPRHFW
+838 KGRYPRHYW

-854 QATARTKKR
+854 QATTRTKKR
-863 MGSKP
+863 MNSKP

>member
-1 MLPVEHILPALHQQ
+1 LLPVEHILPALHQQ
-15 LVIGDAIVVAPPG
+15 LIVGDAIVVAPPG

-41 LAVFKDK
+41 LDVFKDK

-59 VRNIAT
+59 VRNIAA

-70 LGEPVGQT
+70 LGEPVGRT

-88 VTANTRLEIVTEGI
+88 VTNNTRLEIVTEGI

-110 PELPDVGLVI
+110 PELLDVGLVI

-158 DVAALRKLLPEAKLL
+158 DVVALRALLPEAKLL

-178 SYPVAIVY
+178 SYPVNIVY
-186 QADNSNSHLFEKI
+186 QADNSSLHLFEKI
-199 SRLVIQVFAKH
+199 SRLVIQVFARHKH
-210 THDFLVFLPGAAD
+210 DVLVFLPGAAD
-223 INQAAWYLSQHFEQ
+223 INKAAQYLNQHFGQ
-237 LSSQNFSQ
+237 LSSQYASQ
-245 APNQQLAAEVEVLKL
+245 DYSQERTVEVDVLKL

-274 PHPDGKRKIILAT
+274 PHPDGKRKIVLAT

-340 RLMAGTCYR
+340 RLMTGTCYR

-356 SRLAKQSRPEIM
+356 SRLAKQSTPEIM
-368 HTDMSSFILESAVWG
+368 HTDMSSFILESMMWG

-404 DLLRQLELLDT
+404 GLLRQLGLIGA

-422 GRKAHGLCCHP
+422 GRKAHGLGCHP
-433 SIAVMLVKSAK
+433 SIAVMLVQSAK
-444 MSSSHLSMACAL
+444 MSSEHLSMACAL

-461 NKDPMGRHTNGASL
+461 NKDPMGRNTNGASL
-475 SARLYFVLQQKNHVI
+475 SARLHFVLQQKNHVV
-490 WKMIR
+490 WQTIR
-495 QWHSKLACRLVTWPI
+495 QWHSKLACRLLTWPI

-544 FQDDVLT
+544 YQDDALT
-551 THNWLAIADMQ
+551 THNWLAIANMQ
-562 TSDKQQDNA
+562 TSDRQQDNA

-590 LIQKKEYVAWDQEN
+590 LIEKKEYVAWDHEN
-604 QKIVSEMRK
+604 QRIVSEMRK
-613 TLGKIVIHRQPI
+613 TLGEIVINRQPI

-639 VIHDKGI
+639 VIQDKGI
-646 AGLPFDEEVQQL
+646 VGLPFDEDVLQL

-664 AANLVG
+664 AA
-670 AASFLALQAFPDFT
+670 SFIGTPSFQAFPDFT

-700 THTLT
+700 RHVLT
-705 WQQLTQC
+705 WQQFTQC

-725 QQQYL
+725 QQQKL
-730 SKQLPKR
+730 NKQFPKR
-737 LALPSGRSAQL
+737 LVLPSGTSAQL
-748 TYNPSNTSNKASS
+748 TY
-761 NTSSDTSSNI
+761 TSSN
-771 SSNTSSSSVVLS
+771 SVVLS

-854 QATARTKKR
+854 QATTRTKKR
-863 MGSKP
+863 MSSKP

>member
-1 MLPVEHILPALHQQ
+1 LLPVEHILPALHQQ

-41 LAVFKDK
+41 LDVFKDK

-158 DVAALRKLLPEAKLL
+158 DVAALRKLLPEAILL

-178 SYPVAIVY
+178 SYPVDIVY
-186 QADNSNSHLFEKI
+186 QADNSSSHLFEKM

-210 THDFLVFLPGAAD
+210 KHDFLVFLPGAAD
-223 INQAAWYLSQHFEQ
+223 INKAAEYLSQHFYQ
-237 LSSQNFSQ
+237 LSNQEPS
-245 APNQQLAAEVEVLKL
+245 QQLTDGVDVLKL
-260 FSELSKNEQQQALL
+260 FSELSKNEQQHALL
-274 PHPDGKRKIILAT
+274 PHPDGKRKIVLAT

-356 SRLAKQSRPEIM
+356 SRLAKQSTPEIM
-368 HTDMSSFILESAVWG
+368 HTDMSSFILESVMWG
-383 SDVSAL
+383 ADVSAL

-404 DLLRQLELLDT
+404 DLLKQLGLLDA
-415 NKKLTAL
+415 NKKLTVL
-422 GRKAHGLCCHP
+422 GRKAHGLGCHP

-444 MSSSHLSMACAL
+444 MSPEHLSMACAL

-461 NKDPMGRHTNGASL
+461 NKDPMGRNANGASL
-475 SARLYFVLQQKNHVI
+475 STRLYFILQQKNHLI
-490 WKMIR
+490 WQTIR
-495 QWHSKLACRLVTWPI
+495 QWHSKLSCRLSTWPI

-544 FQDDVLT
+544 FQDDALT
-551 THNWLAIADMQ
+551 THNWLAIANMQ

-590 LIQKKEYVAWDQEN
+590 LIENKEYVAWDHEN
-604 QKIVSEMRK
+604 QRIVSEMHK
-613 TLGKIVIHRQPI
+613 TLGKIVVHRQPI

-639 VIHDKGI
+639 VIQDKGI
-646 AGLPFDEEVQQL
+646 AGLPFDEDVQQL

-664 AANLVG
+664 AASFTGVPL
-670 AASFLALQAFPDFT
+670 FLAFQALPDFS
-684 ESGLLNSMD
+684 ESGLLNSVD

-700 THTLT
+700 SHILT
-705 WQQLTQC
+705 WQQLSQC

-725 QQQYL
+725 QQQNL
-730 SKQLPKR
+730 NKHFPKR
-737 LALPSGRSAQL
+737 LTLPSGRSAQL
-748 TYNPSNTSNKASS
+748 TYTSS
-761 NTSSDTSSNI
+761 NTSSDTSSN
-771 SSNTSSSSVVLS
+771 TSSRISGNNVMLS

-792 QLHPTVAQQQVPIT
+792 QFHPTVAQQHVPIT

-838 KGRYPRHFW
+838 KGRYPRHSW
-847 PDDPANA
+847 PDDPL
-854 QATARTKKR
+854 TIPKR
-863 MGSKP
+863 

>member
-1 MLPVEHILPALHQQ
+1 LLPVEHILPILHQQ
-15 LVIGDAIVVAPPG
+15 LISGDAIVVAPPG

-59 VRNIAT
+59 VRNIAS

-70 LGEPVGQT
+70 LGESVGQT
-78 VGYRIRGEVK
+78 IGYRIRGEVK
-88 VTANTRLEIVTEGI
+88 VTPETRLEIVTEGI

-143 ALRDDLRLLVMSATL
+143 ALREDLRLLVMSATL
-158 DVAALRKLLPEAKLL
+158 DVASLKELLPRAKLL
-173 ESQGK
+173 ESKGR
-178 SYPVAIVY
+178 SYPVDIVY
-186 QADNSNSHLFEKI
+186 QADNSSSHLFEKI
-199 SRLVIQVFAKH
+199 SRLVVQVFDKH
-210 THDFLVFLPGAAD
+210 QHDFLVFLPGAAD
-223 INQAAWYLSQHFEQ
+223 INKAAQYLSQHF
-237 LSSQNFSQ
+237 
-245 APNQQLAAEVEVLKL
+245 AGEVEVLKL

-274 PHPDGKRKIILAT
+274 PHPQGKRKIVLAT

-309 NAIFQL
+309 KAIFQL

-340 RLMAGTCYR
+340 RLTAGTCYR
-349 LWSKEQH
+349 LWSKDQQ
-356 SRLAKQSRPEIM
+356 SRLAKQSTPEIM
-368 HTDMSSFILESAVWG
+368 HTDMSSFILESAIWG
-383 SDVSAL
+383 ADVLAL

-404 DLLRQLELLDT
+404 ALLSQLELFDDH
-415 NKKLTAL
+415 KKLTTL
-422 GRKAHGLCCHP
+422 GRKAHGLGCHP
-433 SIAVMLVKSAK
+433 SIAVMLLKSAQI
-444 MSSSHLSMACAL
+444 SPEHLSMACAL

-461 NKDPMGRHTNGASL
+461 NKDPMGRNANGASL
-475 SARLYFVLQQKNHVI
+475 SARLHFMLHQKNHVI
-490 WKMIR
+490 WKAIR
-495 QWHSKLACRLVTWPI
+495 QWHSKLACRLLAWPL
-510 EDTAVLVGYAYP
+510 EDIAVLVGYAYP
-522 QWLAKQRKNERYQ
+522 QWLAKQRKDERYQ

-544 FQDDVLT
+544 YQDDVLT
-551 THNWLAIADMQ
+551 SHSWLAVANMQ
-562 TSDKQQDNA
+562 TTDRQQDNA

-580 LLQLEQHFQH
+580 LLQLEQYFYY
-590 LIQKKEYVAWDQEN
+590 LIEKKERVVWDPNN
-604 QKIVSEMRK
+604 QRIISEMQK
-613 TLGKIVIHRQPI
+613 TLGNVVINRQPI
-625 KRPSEQHILSIWQR
+625 KRPSQQHIVSIWQN

-646 AGLPFDEEVQQL
+646 AGIPFDEETQQL

-664 AANLVG
+664 AA
-670 AASFLALQAFPDFT
+670 SFSEAISFPDFT
-684 ESGLLNSMD
+684 GAGLLDSID
-693 RWLMPYL
+693 TWLLPYL
-700 THTLT
+700 TETLT
-705 WQQLTQC
+705 WQQFIQNN
-712 HFLQQLLNELDYA
+712 FLQQLINELDFA
-725 QQQYL
+725 QQQNL
-730 SKQLPKR
+730 NKQLPKR

-748 TYNPSNTSNKASS
+748 TYTSG
-761 NTSSDTSSNI
+761 
-771 SSNTSSSSVVLS
+771 SSVVLS

-792 QLHPTVAQQQVPIT
+792 QHHPSVAQQQVPIT

-817 QTTQDL
+817 QTTQDV

-838 KGRYPRHFW
+838 KGRYPRHYW

-854 QATARTKKR
+854 QATTRTKKR

>member
-1 MLPVEHILPALHQQ
+1 LLPVEHILPALHQQ
-15 LVIGDAIVVAPPG
+15 LIVGDAIVVAPPG

-41 LAVFKDK
+41 LDVFKDK

-59 VRNIAT
+59 VRNIAA

-70 LGEPVGQT
+70 LGEPVGRT

-88 VTANTRLEIVTEGI
+88 VTNNTRLEIVTEGI

-110 PELPDVGLVI
+110 PELLDVGLVI

-158 DVAALRKLLPEAKLL
+158 DVVALRALLPEAKLL

-178 SYPVAIVY
+178 SYPVNIVY
-186 QADNSNSHLFEKI
+186 QADNSSLHLFEKI
-199 SRLVIQVFAKH
+199 SRLVIQVFARHKH
-210 THDFLVFLPGAAD
+210 DVLVFLPGAAD
-223 INQAAWYLSQHFEQ
+223 INKAAQYLNQHFGQ
-237 LSSQNFSQ
+237 LSSQYASQ
-245 APNQQLAAEVEVLKL
+245 DYSQERTVEVDVLKL

-274 PHPDGKRKIILAT
+274 PHPDGKRKIVLAT

-340 RLMAGTCYR
+340 RLMTGTCYR

-356 SRLAKQSRPEIM
+356 SRLAKQSTPEIM
-368 HTDMSSFILESAVWG
+368 HTDMSSFILESMMWG

-404 DLLRQLELLDT
+404 GLLRQLGLIDA

-422 GRKAHGLCCHP
+422 GRKAHGLGCHP
-433 SIAVMLVKSAK
+433 SIAVMLVQSAK
-444 MSSSHLSMACAL
+444 MSSEHLSMACAL

-461 NKDPMGRHTNGASL
+461 NKDPMGRNTNGASL
-475 SARLYFVLQQKNHVI
+475 SARLHFVLQQKNHVV
-490 WKMIR
+490 WQTIR
-495 QWHSKLACRLVTWPI
+495 QWHSKLACRLLTWPI

-544 FQDDVLT
+544 YQDDALT
-551 THNWLAIADMQ
+551 THNWLAIANMQ
-562 TSDKQQDNA
+562 TSDRQQDNA

-590 LIQKKEYVAWDQEN
+590 LIEKKEYVAWDHEN
-604 QKIVSEMRK
+604 QRIVSEMHK
-613 TLGKIVIHRQPI
+613 TLGEIVINRQPI

-639 VIHDKGI
+639 VIQDKGI
-646 AGLPFDEEVQQL
+646 VGLPFDEDVLQL

-664 AANLVG
+664 AA
-670 AASFLALQAFPDFT
+670 SFIGTPSFQAFPDFT

-700 THTLT
+700 RHVLT

-725 QQQYL
+725 QQQKL
-730 SKQLPKR
+730 NKQFPKR
-737 LALPSGRSAQL
+737 LVLPSGTSAQL
-748 TYNPSNTSNKASS
+748 TY
-761 NTSSDTSSNI
+761 TSSN
-771 SSNTSSSSVVLS
+771 SVVLS

-854 QATARTKKR
+854 QATTRTKKR
-863 MGSKP
+863 MSSKP